1 MGIGKDTK
9 YCYFDDTFI
18 VFMKEKNSDIPY
30 FALKVDNS
38 DILEKIEETDEPK
51 VTDYTMMKDKD
62 RYKVVDGE
70 YKFFEDG
77 KYEYYYTTQKTKLV
91 NVWFKNGEY
100 MTAED
105 ALKQRKITIELLD
118 KYEVEYIKKEK

>member
-1 MGIGKDTK
+1 
-9 YCYFDDTFI
+9 
-18 VFMKEKNSDIPY
+18 MKEKNSDIPY

-51 VTDYTMMKDKD
+51 VTDYTMMENKD
-62 RYKVVDGE
+62 RYRVLDGE
-70 YKFFEDG
+70 YKFFEDD
-77 KYEYYYTTQKTKLV
+77 KYEYYYPTQKTKLV